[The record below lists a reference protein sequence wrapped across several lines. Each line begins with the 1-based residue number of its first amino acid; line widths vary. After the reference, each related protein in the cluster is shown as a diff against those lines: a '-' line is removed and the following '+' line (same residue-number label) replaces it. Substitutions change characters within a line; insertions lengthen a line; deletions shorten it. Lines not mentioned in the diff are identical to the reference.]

1 MSLFQEFGRATAN
14 LKFESFDG
22 GRDSRERM
30 TQGLVVALRTAA
42 PRTIIVVFT
51 DNGTKDLRW
60 IGFCVV
66 VFNVICVCSDWILM
80 SFVSFAQV
88 GEWNRATQGGE
99 RYWGWVQIII
109 RKFSGKYQ
117 TITSQIYIVLTPE
130 FEGYFNGK
138 SLPAYG
144 RMGKVTLDVFHFH
157 SRNKLVMMVIIDM
170 MKLSL
175 QVFLID
181 EVGSDIFL
189 KQVQEFET
197 NNCL

>member
-1 MSLFQEFGRATAN
+1 
-14 LKFESFDG
+14 
-22 GRDSRERM
+22 
-30 TQGLVVALRTAA
+30 
-42 PRTIIVVFT
+42 
-51 DNGTKDLRW
+51 
-60 IGFCVV
+60 
-66 VFNVICVCSDWILM
+66 M
-80 SFVSFAQV
+80 SFVFAQV

-109 RKFSGKYQ
+109 RKFSGKHQ

-157 SRNKLVMMVIIDM
+157 SRNKFEMMLIFDM
-170 MKLSL
+170 MILDL

>member
-1 MSLFQEFGRATAN
+1 MRL
-14 LKFESFDG
+14 G
-22 GRDSRERM
+22 G
-30 TQGLVVALRTAA
+30 TYYFWK
-42 PRTIIVVFT
+42 I
-51 DNGTKDLRW
+51 
-60 IGFCVV
+60 
-66 VFNVICVCSDWILM
+66 
-80 SFVSFAQV
+80 
-88 GEWNRATQGGE
+88 
-99 RYWGWVQIII
+99 
-109 RKFSGKYQ
+109 SGKNQ

-144 RMGKVTLDVFHFH
+144 RMGKVTMDVFDFH
-157 SRNKLVMMVIIDM
+157 SRNKFVMILIIDM
-170 MKLSL
+170 MKLDL

>member
-1 MSLFQEFGRATAN
+1 MSFLF
-14 LKFESFDG
+14 
-22 GRDSRERM
+22 
-30 TQGLVVALRTAA
+30 AL
-42 PRTIIVVFT
+42 
-51 DNGTKDLRW
+51 
-60 IGFCVV
+60 V
-66 VFNVICVCSDWILM
+66 VFNVICVICSGWRMKSCDSGRRRIL
-80 SFVSFAQV
+80 
-88 GEWNRATQGGE
+88 RLGGT
-99 RYWGWVQIII
+99 YYFWKI
-109 RKFSGKYQ
+109 SGKIQ
-117 TITSQIYIVLTPE
+117 TSQVYIVLTPE

-157 SRNKLVMMVIIDM
+157 SRNKFEMMLIFDM
-170 MKLSL
+170 MKLDL